1 MSLKLKILFAPHSL
15 TARGRHDKNGE
26 LHIVSQGWS
35 CMANERQA
43 SLSALN
49 SKMVAVSLVIAIVAA
64 GGLMVAGGGGIPASA
79 AVVVT
84 ALFSSLACAR
94 IFVRGV
100 AAARLEQL
108 AMVEKLGLSGELSG
122 YVEEND
128 DLRSL
133 LSRSGFIMEVLDAR
147 LREHRQLLAQIVAA
161 EENLKVVMHSLS
173 ISDEKELVQVRD
185 AVAAMESMDGA
196 FATVIG
202 DIDEL
207 SGRSA
212 EQETLST
219 KMSTTTDG
227 IADNINQYSSFVIET
242 SSSIEQMVRAIRE
255 IADNIRGLSASTEET
270 VSSINQISV
279 SQAKVRNNAERGA
292 LASENV
298 REQAQSGLRN
308 MAATLRA
315 MQEIEKSNVESFD
328 AINRLSRHSARVGEF
343 LNVIQ
348 EVVEQTK
355 LLSLN
360 ASIIAAQAGVRG
372 RAFAVVAEEVRSL
385 ASRTSA
391 STREIEELVRNIQKE
406 TAAVQR
412 SVTQGKDKVKEG
424 VKISS
429 LANEA
434 LVKIEKSADEA
445 SHMVARIAA
454 EAAEQTVGIQRITE
468 EAEKNLERVQQIT
481 LSTENQ
487 QDGANLIVRNLEHM
501 RDLAHRINMT
511 AQEQAKENRLYLQG
525 VIEHNERTKGLKENV
540 YRQLVVAEKAVE
552 AVCKVDDMISANTV
566 ETRKILGA
574 VTVLTRVIDLHRGE
588 AGAEAGEAE
597 EAVRYE

>member
-1 MSLKLKILFAPHSL
+1 
-15 TARGRHDKNGE
+15 
-26 LHIVSQGWS
+26 
-35 CMANERQA
+35 
-43 SLSALN
+43 
-49 SKMVAVSLVIAIVAA
+49 
-64 GGLMVAGGGGIPASA
+64 MVAGNGSIPAIA
-79 AVVVT
+79 GVFAT

-94 IFVRGV
+94 ILAKTV
-100 AAARLEQL
+100 ADARLDQL
-108 AMVEKLGLSGELSG
+108 AIVERLGLSDELTGYVDENDELRSLTSRYAFIMEKLGGWLSGHQRFLTRIIE
-122 YVEEND
+122 
-128 DLRSL
+128 
-133 LSRSGFIMEVLDAR
+133 
-147 LREHRQLLAQIVAA
+147 A
-161 EENLKVVMHSLS
+161 EEGLKVVIHGQT

-185 AVAAMESMDGA
+185 AVAAMVSMDGA
-196 FATVIG
+196 FASLIG

-212 EQETLST
+212 EQESLST
-219 KMSTTTDG
+219 RMSATTDG
-227 IADNINQYSSFVIET
+227 IADNIGQYSSFVIEA

-279 SQAKVRNNAERGA
+279 SQAKVRNNAEHGA
-292 LASENV
+292 LASESV
-298 REQAQSGLRN
+298 REQAQHGLRN

-315 MQEIEKSNVESFD
+315 MQEIVKSNEESFD
-328 AINRLSRHSARVGEF
+328 AINRLSRYSSRVGEF

-429 LANEA
+429 QANEA

-445 SHMVARIAA
+445 SHMVARIAT
-454 EAAEQTVGIQRITE
+454 EATEQTVGIQRITE

-481 LSTENQ
+481 LNTENQ
-487 QDGANLIVRNLEHM
+487 QEGANLIVRNLEHM
-501 RDLAHRINMT
+501 RDLSQRINIS
-511 AQEQAKENRLYLQG
+511 AQEQARENRLYLQG
-525 VIEHNERTKGLKENV
+525 VIEHNERTKGLKDNV
-540 YRQLVVAEKAVE
+540 YRQLDVAEKAVDAIFKVDNIVVANTAETQRILE
-552 AVCKVDDMISANTV
+552 AVM
-566 ETRKILGA
+566 
-574 VTVLTRVIDLHRGE
+574 VLTRLIDLYRGE
-588 AGAEAGEAE
+588 TSGDADEGTIS
-597 EAVRYE
+597 YE